1 MTMQVM
7 NLFKKLIPEWRPY
20 FCRKCNKMGHDCK
33 MGTIETQAHVKK
45 MNNVEGNVR
54 DDKQLWIPTS
64 IAKVMQGV
72 TTLTELRQKLTE
84 ESNPLCDKPA
94 ATVEEEH
101 DEPRNCSDIG
111 ASSVLGSELATVAQ
125 LKEQDIGEREGWTPV
140 APSKVARRGQ
150 QLPPNR
156 NRVARGFET
165 QCD

>member
-1 MTMQVM
+1 
-7 NLFKKLIPEWRPY
+7 
-20 FCRKCNKMGHDCK
+20 
-33 MGTIETQAHVKK
+33 
-45 MNNVEGNVR
+45 
-54 DDKQLWIPTS
+54 
-64 IAKVMQGV
+64 MQGV
-72 TTLTELRQKLTE
+72 TTLTELRQKLTA

-125 LKEQDIGEREGWTPV
+125 LKEQDISEREGWTPV

-156 NRVARGFET
+156 NRIARGFKT
-165 QCD
+165 QCDEERTSGDIVTVASKDLFRDGNPQIPSPQ